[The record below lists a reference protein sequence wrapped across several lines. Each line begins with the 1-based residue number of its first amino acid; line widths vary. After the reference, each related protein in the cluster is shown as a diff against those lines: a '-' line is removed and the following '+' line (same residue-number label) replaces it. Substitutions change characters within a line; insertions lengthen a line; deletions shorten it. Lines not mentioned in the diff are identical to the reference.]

1 MRLNHLSCGVRMALV
16 GLLAVCA
23 VASEGTPS
31 EGEPVTVSLRRLSTT
46 EVVSILDK
54 FPEIVPGHLAWV
66 KDRAGL
72 ASRLPLSEATS
83 APLEAALPG
92 VRFYKG
98 MDGSTLPP
106 IPYLMAIAG
115 AKRYLMPGGF
125 NRLLFDN
132 GLEVNDKNVLEM
144 ARAFVILAV
153 GVTRTAGPETG
164 GYVEAELLSFPQIAF
179 LDATSKELTTGR
191 PTDAALKAKIGAQV
205 EVWRFS
211 ASIRPGQFDFVSWRA
226 ANGDYMHYLPAIVES
241 LPKR

>member
-1 MRLNHLSCGVRMALV
+1 MALV

-31 EGEPVTVSLRRLSTT
+31 EGESVAVSLRRLSAS
-46 EVVSILDK
+46 EVMDILNK
-54 FPEIVPGHLAWV
+54 FPEMVPGYLAHV
-66 KDRAGL
+66 KDRASL

-83 APLEAALPG
+83 APLEAVLPG

-153 GVTRTAGPETG
+153 GTQHVADPESG
-164 GYVEAELLSFPQIAF
+164 GYEETELLSFPQIAF
-179 LDATSKELTTGR
+179 LEATRKDLATGR
-191 PTDAALKAKIGAQV
+191 PTDAATLKVKIGTQT
-205 EVWRFS
+205 EEWHFS
-211 ASIRPGQFDFVSWRA
+211 VLRNQFDGVFRG
-226 ANGDYMHYLPAIVES
+226 NDKGFIRDYLPAMVDS
-241 LPKR
+241 LPGRR